1 MSPCARVR
9 STVTACT
16 CAGLADTA
24 RLDVRHSHFAAGRYH
39 QLLRAASL
47 LWRSQA
53 VALWDEVA
61 SSASARIGKFNFT
74 WATADAYS
82 VPEYEEWADNAA

>member
-1 MSPCARVR
+1 MRRGSQAP
-9 STVTACT
+9 
-16 CAGLADTA
+16 LA
-24 RLDVRHSHFAAGRYH
+24 LDIRHSHLQLYGRSPLNAARD
-39 QLLRAASL
+39 ASL